1 MAFFNQT
8 YGGMPPFANQ
18 PFNGGYSNLNIM
30 KIDNGCA
37 YFVALAPLFSL
48 FLEGIAGDKIAAIIL
63 WVFTYILCVLVCK
76 YDKDKVLSRCYDTE
90 CLKNLIFIPIAYLA
104 IRGTKVTRQGG
115 NCVALCV
122 AALLIAIMRNGF
134 VSYAMTS
141 DENFIITIK
150 EASYSEFVNPDEIE
164 NYLNPSVKEVIEA
177 NITTPRWYCETV
189 DNYST
194 VTVTGEMVIA
204 GNNVPVSIDFG
215 MWYDGY
221 KFEGID
227 ICNVKLG
234 ENSLDENNAKNLFYD
249 MYFIYYDS
257 IETDNNYVSA

>member
-8 YGGMPPFANQ
+8 YGGMPPFTNQ

-48 FLEGIAGDKIAAIIL
+48 FLEGIAGDRIAAIIL

-150 EASYSEFVNPDEIE
+150 EASYSDRK
-164 NYLNPSVKEVIEA
+164 SVV
-177 NITTPRWYCETV
+177 
-189 DNYST
+189 
-194 VTVTGEMVIA
+194 
-204 GNNVPVSIDFG
+204 
-215 MWYDGY
+215 
-221 KFEGID
+221 
-227 ICNVKLG
+227 
-234 ENSLDENNAKNLFYD
+234 
-249 MYFIYYDS
+249 
-257 IETDNNYVSA
+257 